1 MTPPEHVAVVDVTV
15 DGRVEAARSTSWLRG
30 PARAVALSVV
40 GSWSTERSAP
50 GAPAAR
56 LTRDGVGGRLAEPVS
71 VPGGKRTA
79 TASLYRTGSRLRCRR
94 ELLTTAD
101 STKHGSVELWRLEFV
116 QRQ

>member
-1 MTPPEHVAVVDVTV
+1 MTPPEHVAVEDVTV
-15 DGRVEAARSTSWLRG
+15 GGRVEAARSTSWLRG

-71 VPGGKRTA
+71 VPGGSVPR
-79 TASLYRTGSRLRCRR
+79 RRRCT
-94 ELLTTAD
+94 ELALVFGVVV
-101 STKHGSVELWRLEFV
+101 SF
-116 QRQ
+116 